1 MAGGQRVPM
10 TAAAIAWQKASYS
23 HEGANCLNIAAVGD
37 GTVRLRESDD
47 PDTVL
52 VVAPAS
58 LRALL
63 AAVRTHR
70 HRHQLR

>member
-1 MAGGQRVPM
+1 MV
-10 TAAAIAWQKASYS
+10 AWQKSSYS
-23 HEGANCLNIAAVGD
+23 GTASNCLNIAAVED

-63 AAVRTHR
+63 AAIRSHR

>member
-1 MAGGQRVPM
+1 MS
-10 TAAAIAWQKASYS
+10 AWQASSYS
-23 HEGANCLNIAAVGD
+23 HEGANCLTVADEGN
-37 GTVRLRESDD
+37 GTLRLRESDD

-52 VVAPAS
+52 AVTPAS

-63 AAVRTHR
+63 GAVRR